1 MVEATADN
9 LWSEDKVKANKEAV
23 VNMYE
28 QALVHQVGVEAA
40 LKRVKALID

>member
-9 LWSEDKVKANKEAV
+9 LWSE
-23 VNMYE
+23 
-28 QALVHQVGVEAA
+28 QAFVHQVGVEAA

>member
-1 MVEATADN
+1 MVEATAEN

-28 QALVHQVGVEAA
+28 QALVHQVGVEGSPEAC
-40 LKRVKALID
+40 KSID